1 MEKNDIEKLI
11 KEKEKV
17 KGRYKGQ
24 ILYFSVAFS
33 ILSFFLILSF
43 SKQINYIAIVVLLSL
58 ISIIFPIVV
67 AFILCIFVKKEKHLK
82 FINFF
87 LCSDQY
93 VLNFLFLASI
103 YFQFYFKNI
112 LIDDLNAAVS
122 FYSISWAIFGIAITL
137 FGVWLSIN
145 SAQLMDSKQSDDF
158 SKNHFKY
165 NAIIGSIFTFASMII
180 NLIILLSGVSYFSS
194 GTYSGHS
201 SYYIGLIYVSSY
213 VILNMLTFLFM
224 PTILEM
230 AYNSTRFNKSLL
242 EYFNESIKLIEA
254 AEQINETITLLNKLI
269 DVLKKAN
276 EDVNNNK

>member
-1 MEKNDIEKLI
+1 M
-11 KEKEKV
+11 
-17 KGRYKGQ
+17 
-24 ILYFSVAFS
+24 
-33 ILSFFLILSF
+33 
-43 SKQINYIAIVVLLSL
+43 
-58 ISIIFPIVV
+58 
-67 AFILCIFVKKEKHLK
+67 
-82 FINFF
+82 
-87 LCSDQY
+87 
-93 VLNFLFLASI
+93 NFLFLASI

-269 DVLKKAN
+269 DVLKKTN

>member
-1 MEKNDIEKLI
+1 M
-11 KEKEKV
+11 
-17 KGRYKGQ
+17 
-24 ILYFSVAFS
+24 
-33 ILSFFLILSF
+33 
-43 SKQINYIAIVVLLSL
+43 
-58 ISIIFPIVV
+58 
-67 AFILCIFVKKEKHLK
+67 
-82 FINFF
+82 
-87 LCSDQY
+87 CSDQY
-93 VLNFLFLASI
+93 FLNFLFLTSI

-254 AEQINETITLLNKLI
+254 TEQINETITLLNKLI
-269 DVLKKAN
+269 DVLKKIN